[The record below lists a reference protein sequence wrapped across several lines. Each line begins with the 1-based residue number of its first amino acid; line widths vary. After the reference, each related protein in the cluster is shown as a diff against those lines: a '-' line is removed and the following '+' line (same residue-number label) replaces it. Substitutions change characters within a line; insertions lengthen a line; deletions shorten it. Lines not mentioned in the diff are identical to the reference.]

1 MDASGTRWGEARWDT
16 GKVARWSVLHLGAA
30 AGGVLCFSW
39 SAVAVFAGLLVVT
52 LGLGVSV
59 GIHRGV
65 IHRAF
70 RASRG
75 VERVLGFI
83 GTLAGL
89 GGVLGMSRMHQLRDF
104 HQNQPESECPEYF
117 GYREGFTSA
126 MTHALFRTWH
136 VRDENLYPPVARDVV
151 EDSFF
156 RALERAGLWLQV
168 PLALVLY
175 AVGGPSWVAWGI
187 FVRLA
192 LTQDGFWFVHYV
204 SHVEGEQ
211 PYELPGCA
219 EQGRNAGW
227 LAVVSMGESWHNNH
241 HAYPGSARMGFGWKQ
256 PDPGWWM
263 VRGLAALGLVTEV
276 KTPRNLEP
284 RAGTREQE
292 SPTRN
297 DSQPKTLRKKGTPGV
312 PPATASRKPVCQSRT
327 ALARGW
333 RHSPCVVRVY
343 FWPSLS
349 CRWARVV
356 KTLERARKSP
366 WTTEAT
372 SRAATSPRGRC
383 APPSTGSPRP
393 LPSPRRSFE
402 SPRPPAASRP

>member
-1 MDASGTRWGEARWDT
+1 MDASGTRWGEARWDAC
-16 GKVARWSVLHLGAA
+16 KVSRWSVLHLGAVV
-30 AGGVLCFSW
+30 GSVLYFSW
-39 SAVAVFAGLLVVT
+39 SAVAVFVGLLVVT

-75 VERVLGFI
+75 VERVLGFV

-89 GGVLGMSRMHQLRDF
+89 GGVIGMSRMHQLRDF

-117 GYREGFTSA
+117 GYRKGFTRA
-126 MTHALFRTWH
+126 MSHALFRAWH
-136 VRDENLYPPVARDVV
+136 VRDEGRYPPVVRDIV

-156 RALERAGLWLQV
+156 QTLERAGLWLQV

-204 SHVEGEQ
+204 SHVEGAQ

-227 LAVVSMGESWHNNH
+227 LALVSMGESWHNNH

-276 KTPRNLEP
+276 KTPLNLSP
-284 RAGTREQE
+284 RLGTRTPDNHPCRAAQRR
-292 SPTRN
+292 P
-297 DSQPKTLRKKGTPGV
+297 LRKNGEQGVSPAKG
-312 PPATASRKPVCQSRT
+312 SRVQTCPSRT
-327 ALARGW
+327 ILERGW
-333 RHSPCVVRVY
+333 RHSRCVVRAY
-343 FWPSLS
+343 FWPSPFY
-349 CRWARVV
+349 RWARVA
-356 KTLERARKSP
+356 KKPRKGP
-366 WTTEAT
+366 
-372 SRAATSPRGRC
+372 
-383 APPSTGSPRP
+383 
-393 LPSPRRSFE
+393 
-402 SPRPPAASRP
+402 